1 MTLLKSSL
9 YTMKVVF
16 KISPSYMI
24 YCFCWSVFTALY
36 RLILI
41 LAMPVVLDAILA
53 GVAISTLI
61 ISLVGILSLSL
72 LIDIIFSISES
83 SYASKKEV
91 VIKNA
96 LQREIYFKTI
106 EIDIQRYDDPGF
118 YNEFILSSS
127 NYGAKALEFIRT
139 IKILLQNM
147 IIWFFTSAFILQYD
161 FVVVLLVLFAFLG
174 GLMINIIFKKACFKM
189 DVITTPLRR
198 QRDYFHR
205 VFYEPRYAKDL
216 RIHDGLKNTL
226 ISGYKRANKNLLHVN
241 LKAAPKFTLL
251 YILQHYFFSVFVYK
265 GLILFYLGYRFFVTG
280 DINIAAFFALY
291 NTVAPLSDIFSSI
304 KNSISDFA
312 SNSCYFKKIK
322 EFFETQSIFGTEVNK
337 SEMAS
342 LEKIEVKDL
351 SFSYMN
357 ESKRIIDN
365 ISFAINKGD
374 RIAIVGQNGAGKT
387 TLIKLLL
394 RLYDYNEGEIFY
406 NGKCIRSLSLDKY
419 RKGFSTIFQDYKL
432 FAFTVENNV
441 SMTNDS
447 DESLVRE
454 ALTTAGIG
462 EKIESLEAGIK
473 TYVTSEYENGVDFSG
488 GERQKIAIARNYY
501 KKNKIIIL
509 DEPSAALD
517 ALSEKKLYQ
526 DILDKTDDTVI
537 FISHRLSTTINCKKI
552 FVLDKGKIV
561 EHGTHEELLLAD
573 GIYSNMFKIQSQ
585 GYLND
590 IKTIK

>member
-9 YTMKVVF
+9 YAMKAVF

-24 YCFCWSVFTALY
+24 YCLCWSVFTALY
-36 RLILI
+36 RVILI
-41 LAMPVVLDAILA
+41 LAMPMVLDAILA
-53 GVAISTLI
+53 GVAIPTLI
-61 ISLVGILSLSL
+61 ISLLGILSLSL

-83 SYASKKEV
+83 SYAAKKEV

-96 LQREIYFKTI
+96 LQRKIYLKTI

-127 NYGAKALEFIRT
+127 NYGAKTLEFIRI
-139 IKILLQNM
+139 IKVLFQNI

-161 FVVVLLVLFAFLG
+161 FVVLLLVLFAFLG

-216 RIHDGLKNTL
+216 RLHDELKNTL
-226 ISGYKRANKNLLHVN
+226 ISGYKRANKEFLHVN

-251 YILQHYFFSVFVYK
+251 YILQHYLFSVFVYK
-265 GLILFYLGYRFFVTG
+265 GLILFYLGYRFFVMG

-312 SNSCYFKKIK
+312 SNSFYFKKIK
-322 EFFETQSIFGTEVNK
+322 EFFETQSIFGTDMNK

-351 SFSYMN
+351 SFSYTN

-365 ISFAINKGD
+365 ISFTINKGD

-406 NGKCIRSLSLDKY
+406 NGKNIRGLSLDKY

-454 ALTTAGIG
+454 ALSTVGIG

-526 DILDKTDDTVI
+526 DILDKTNDTVI

-585 GYLND
+585 GYLNG

>member
-1 MTLLKSSL
+1 MTL
-9 YTMKVVF
+9 
-16 KISPSYMI
+16 P
-24 YCFCWSVFTALY
+24 
-36 RLILI
+36 
-41 LAMPVVLDAILA
+41 
-53 GVAISTLI
+53 
-61 ISLVGILSLSL
+61 
-72 LIDIIFSISES
+72 
-83 SYASKKEV
+83 
-91 VIKNA
+91 
-96 LQREIYFKTI
+96 
-106 EIDIQRYDDPGF
+106 
-118 YNEFILSSS
+118 
-127 NYGAKALEFIRT
+127 
-139 IKILLQNM
+139 
-147 IIWFFTSAFILQYD
+147 
-161 FVVVLLVLFAFLG
+161 
-174 GLMINIIFKKACFKM
+174 
-189 DVITTPLRR
+189 
-198 QRDYFHR
+198 
-205 VFYEPRYAKDL
+205 
-216 RIHDGLKNTL
+216 
-226 ISGYKRANKNLLHVN
+226 
-241 LKAAPKFTLL
+241 
-251 YILQHYFFSVFVYK
+251 
-265 GLILFYLGYRFFVTG
+265 FFVTG

>member
-1 MTLLKSSL
+1 
-9 YTMKVVF
+9 MKVVF

-351 SFSYMN
+351 LFSYMN

-406 NGKCIRSLSLDKY
+406 NGKCIRSLSLEKY

>member
-1 MTLLKSSL
+1 
-9 YTMKVVF
+9 
-16 KISPSYMI
+16 MI

>member
-1 MTLLKSSL
+1 
-9 YTMKVVF
+9 MKVVF

-304 KNSISDFA
+304 KATPHNS
-312 SNSCYFKKIK
+312 
-322 EFFETQSIFGTEVNK
+322 G
-337 SEMAS
+337 
-342 LEKIEVKDL
+342 
-351 SFSYMN
+351 
-357 ESKRIIDN
+357 
-365 ISFAINKGD
+365 
-374 RIAIVGQNGAGKT
+374 
-387 TLIKLLL
+387 
-394 RLYDYNEGEIFY
+394 
-406 NGKCIRSLSLDKY
+406 
-419 RKGFSTIFQDYKL
+419 
-432 FAFTVENNV
+432 
-441 SMTNDS
+441 
-447 DESLVRE
+447 
-454 ALTTAGIG
+454 
-462 EKIESLEAGIK
+462 
-473 TYVTSEYENGVDFSG
+473 
-488 GERQKIAIARNYY
+488 
-501 KKNKIIIL
+501 
-509 DEPSAALD
+509 
-517 ALSEKKLYQ
+517 
-526 DILDKTDDTVI
+526 
-537 FISHRLSTTINCKKI
+537 
-552 FVLDKGKIV
+552 
-561 EHGTHEELLLAD
+561 
-573 GIYSNMFKIQSQ
+573 
-585 GYLND
+585 
-590 IKTIK
+590 

>member
-517 ALSEKKLYQ
+517 ALSEKKLYE

>member
-1 MTLLKSSL
+1 
-9 YTMKVVF
+9 MKVVF

>member
-1 MTLLKSSL
+1 
-9 YTMKVVF
+9 MKVVF

-447 DESLVRE
+447 DENLVRE

>member
-447 DESLVRE
+447 DENLVRE

>member
-1 MTLLKSSL
+1 
-9 YTMKVVF
+9 
-16 KISPSYMI
+16 MI

-406 NGKCIRSLSLDKY
+406 NGKCIRS
-419 RKGFSTIFQDYKL
+419 
-432 FAFTVENNV
+432 
-441 SMTNDS
+441 
-447 DESLVRE
+447 
-454 ALTTAGIG
+454 
-462 EKIESLEAGIK
+462 
-473 TYVTSEYENGVDFSG
+473 
-488 GERQKIAIARNYY
+488 
-501 KKNKIIIL
+501 
-509 DEPSAALD
+509 
-517 ALSEKKLYQ
+517 
-526 DILDKTDDTVI
+526 
-537 FISHRLSTTINCKKI
+537 
-552 FVLDKGKIV
+552 
-561 EHGTHEELLLAD
+561 
-573 GIYSNMFKIQSQ
+573 
-585 GYLND
+585 
-590 IKTIK
+590 

>member
-406 NGKCIRSLSLDKY
+406 NGKCIRSLSLNKY

>member
-91 VIKNA
+91 VIKTA

>member
-1 MTLLKSSL
+1 
-9 YTMKVVF
+9 
-16 KISPSYMI
+16 
-24 YCFCWSVFTALY
+24 
-36 RLILI
+36 
-41 LAMPVVLDAILA
+41 
-53 GVAISTLI
+53 
-61 ISLVGILSLSL
+61 
-72 LIDIIFSISES
+72 
-83 SYASKKEV
+83 
-91 VIKNA
+91 
-96 LQREIYFKTI
+96 
-106 EIDIQRYDDPGF
+106 
-118 YNEFILSSS
+118 
-127 NYGAKALEFIRT
+127 
-139 IKILLQNM
+139 
-147 IIWFFTSAFILQYD
+147 
-161 FVVVLLVLFAFLG
+161 
-174 GLMINIIFKKACFKM
+174 M